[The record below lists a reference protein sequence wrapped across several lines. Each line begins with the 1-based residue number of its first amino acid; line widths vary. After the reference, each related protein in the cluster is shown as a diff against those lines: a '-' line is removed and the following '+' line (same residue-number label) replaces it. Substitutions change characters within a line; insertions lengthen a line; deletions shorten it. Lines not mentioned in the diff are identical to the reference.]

1 LSRMDDYSWIT
12 NHSWL
17 TRQPRRF
24 YLVVLPLLWGVIDF
38 VNFYYPGDEYGGWAG
53 SSLPGLWAA
62 YFVNGHPGQAVPVVL
77 LAGGLVMAAFGW
89 FMDWLRVPWSAWY
102 AVWLVAAGLLFCW
115 SVSFYPTWDRAISK
129 NGSIQAYILPALNLG
144 LMFSSI
150 ACAFIT
156 AAVRG
161 VARVVWAFRRW

>member
-1 LSRMDDYSWIT
+1 MDDSSSLT
-12 NHSWL
+12 NLAWL
-17 TRQPRRF
+17 TKQPRRF

-53 SSLPGLWAA
+53 SSLPGLWGA
-62 YFVNGHPGQAVPVVL
+62 YFSLGNSPSDALPPVLVAGVL
-77 LAGGLVMAAFGW
+77 VTVAFGW

-150 ACAFIT
+150 ACATVT

-161 VARVVWAFRRW
+161 VACAVWTLRRW